1 MFQTSKKTSAVE
13 SNDGTYLTQ
22 FVVLCELGQG
32 WGHFGS
38 SFLLTSINGK
48 SRETK
53 NSTTIENQS
62 EKFQMPTWKI
72 AESEEKKPAKMIK
85 RLYAKLVSVVKG
97 SDMMQISN
105 KIINGDVH
113 QSVEVFSLAI
123 LVFAE
128 VIKNEDVNEQFVMQL
143 IKLVLCSTKRFTI
156 RKLKEPKDIAD
167 NENNKPKKEKN
178 DDDPHRSIMYATESG
193 SISSF
198 VLKSGKYYS

>member
-1 MFQTSKKTSAVE
+1 MLRLMFNPVEKNREHLNEIIGEYVE
-13 SNDGTYLTQ
+13 SNPEGLIAK
-22 FVVLCELGQG
+22 L
-32 WGHFGS
+32 
-38 SFLLTSINGK
+38 
-48 SRETK
+48 
-53 NSTTIENQS
+53 
-62 EKFQMPTWKI
+62 MPTWKI
-72 AESEEKKPAKMIK
+72 AESEEKKPAKIIK
-85 RLYAKLVSVVKG
+85 RLYGKLVSVVKG

-105 KIINGDVH
+105 KIINGQVH

-143 IKLVLCSTKRFTI
+143 IKLVLCATKRFTI

-167 NENNKPKKEKN
+167 SSGKIDNENNKPKKEKS

-198 VLKSGKYYS
+198 VLKSGM

>member
-1 MFQTSKKTSAVE
+1 MCLDALMLRLMFNPVE
-13 SNDGTYLTQ
+13 KN
-22 FVVLCELGQG
+22 
-32 WGHFGS
+32 
-38 SFLLTSINGK
+38 
-48 SRETK
+48 REHLNEIIGEYVEK
-53 NSTTIENQS
+53 NPEGLIA
-62 EKFQMPTWKI
+62 KLMPTWKI
-72 AESEEKKPAKMIK
+72 AESEEKKPAKIIK
-85 RLYAKLVSVVKG
+85 RLYGKLVSVVKG

-105 KIINGDVH
+105 KIINGGVH

-143 IKLVLCSTKRFTI
+143 IKLVLCATKRFTI
-156 RKLKEPKDIAD
+156 RKLKEPKDIAAD

-198 VLKSGKYYS
+198 VLKSGK

>member
-1 MFQTSKKTSAVE
+1 MLRLMFNPVE
-13 SNDGTYLTQ
+13 KN
-22 FVVLCELGQG
+22 
-32 WGHFGS
+32 
-38 SFLLTSINGK
+38 
-48 SRETK
+48 REHLNEIIGEYVEK
-53 NSTTIENQS
+53 NPEGLIA
-62 EKFQMPTWKI
+62 KLMPTWKI
-72 AESEEKKPAKMIK
+72 AESEEKKPAKIIK
-85 RLYAKLVSVVKG
+85 RLYGKLVSVVKG

-105 KIINGDVH
+105 KIINGEVH

-156 RKLKEPKDIAD
+156 RKLKEPKDIAAD

-198 VLKSGKYYS
+198 VLKSGMLKLILRR

>member
-1 MFQTSKKTSAVE
+1 MLRLMFNPVEKNREHLNEIIGEYVE
-13 SNDGTYLTQ
+13 SNPEGLIAK
-22 FVVLCELGQG
+22 L
-32 WGHFGS
+32 
-38 SFLLTSINGK
+38 
-48 SRETK
+48 
-53 NSTTIENQS
+53 
-62 EKFQMPTWKI
+62 MPTWKI
-72 AESEEKKPAKMIK
+72 AESEEKKPAKIIK
-85 RLYAKLVSVVKG
+85 RLYGKLVSVVKG

-105 KIINGDVH
+105 KIINGGVH

-128 VIKNEDVNEQFVMQL
+128 VIKNEDVKEQFVMQL
-143 IKLVLCSTKRFTI
+143 IKLVLCATKRFAI

-198 VLKSGKYYS
+198 VLKSGMLNLRQ